1 MEKLVFHFIGRI
13 GKEDR
18 SMNFDKKIEEK
29 LLEFFDQESGDQ
41 KSIQGELYRKY
52 YGIINE
58 DQVDE
63 WIAYKYRVNLKG
75 YSVE

>member
-1 MEKLVFHFIGRI
+1 
-13 GKEDR
+13 
-18 SMNFDKKIEEK
+18 MNFDEKIVEK
-29 LLEFFDQESGDQ
+29 LLEFFDQETGDQ

-75 YSVE
+75 YL